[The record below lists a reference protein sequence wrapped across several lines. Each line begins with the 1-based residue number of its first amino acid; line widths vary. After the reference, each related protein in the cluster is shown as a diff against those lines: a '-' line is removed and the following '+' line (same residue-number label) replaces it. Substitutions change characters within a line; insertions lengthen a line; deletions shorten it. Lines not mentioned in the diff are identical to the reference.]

1 MKYISTYNRI
11 QPKNWFT
18 TNYIQFTDDD
28 SYSDLHKGHFVAK
41 KCLSMQKNDGRYIY
55 LVYMYQQYLYI
66 ILL

>member
-1 MKYISTYNRI
+1 MYNRL

-41 KCLSMQKNDGRYIY
+41 KCLSMQKKRW
-55 LVYMYQQYLYI
+55 
-66 ILL
+66 